1 MSAVTENN
9 YISNGSQTNYS
20 FTFPYLKTS
29 DITVSLDGVET
40 SNFTF
45 ANATTIQLNNG
56 ATPPVATAPASGVKI
71 RILRETTVD
80 ELTATFY
87 AGSAIKSEDL
97 NDNFTQN
104 LFITQEVNQRYL
116 PTTGGTFTG
125 PLNLGSHKITNLG
138 DPVDAADA
146 VNKQT
151 LDSSIDTAIDND
163 ILAGTDLSKTA
174 SGGQVTINHNVA
186 GANTTINNSNGNVI
200 QDISISAQGH
210 VTAAGS
216 TDLDNRYYT
225 ETELDA
231 GQLDNRYYTE
241 TELDAGQLDNRY
253 YTETELDAGQLDS
266 RYFTETEIANGAAD
280 TRYYT
285 ETELDAGQ
293 LDTRYYTETELDAG
307 ALDPLYF
314 RQDSSETIS
323 SGQTWSASDNYV
335 ATTSAIDARI
345 IDLVDEVGGFDIV
358 NDEQSFPDTNPGGTT
373 GQAAVLSIKAAT
385 TNLVPSGTTVT
396 INNGNLANNANITIT
411 GVPSTIPSG
420 FGFLV
425 ESTSTLH
432 TYTFHRLIPKATE
445 VTTVANNAAE
455 IGRLGTAA
463 AVEDL
468 SILGTTDVVDD
479 LAILGTADVVAD
491 LNTLGTADVVADMNT
506 LAVPSVVN
514 NMDTV
519 ATNVTNVN
527 NVGGSIAN
535 VNTVATNLTDVNNF
549 ADTYQIA
556 TNDPS
561 TRADGSSLQ
570 EGDLYFNT
578 TADELKVYNGGTWQ
592 GGVTATGNFAVTT
605 GNTFTGDNTYNDNAK
620 LKLGTDSDLE
630 IFHDTNDSIINDAG
644 TGSLKLQTGGNT
656 KLEITS
662 NGATVTGGVTA
673 TSFTGSGA
681 NLTSLTAANLT
692 GTIADARFPAVL
704 PAVSGANLTNL
715 PVDLTNLSASNLTS
729 GTIPD
734 ARFPAVLPAI
744 SAANLTNLPSTGG
757 LTGAGN
763 NELFIESDNVM
774 SSNFTTT
781 TNKNYLNLLPL
792 TINATLT
799 VTDGSLIQFV
809 SA

>member
-9 YISNGSQTNYS
+9 YTGNNSTTTYS

-29 DITVSLDGVET
+29 DIKASLDGV
-40 SNFTF
+40 
-45 ANATTIQLNNG
+45 ATTAFTLPT
-56 ATPPVATAPASGVKI
+56 ATTLQFNTAPATGALIKI
-71 RILRETTVD
+71 FRETTVD

-97 NDNFTQN
+97 NENFTQN
-104 LFITQEVNQRYL
+104 LYVTQEVNQRYL
-116 PTTGGTFTG
+116 PTTGGAFTG
-125 PLNLGSHKITNLG
+125 NIDLGNNRITTLG
-138 DPVDAADA
+138 NPANPTDA

-151 LDSSIDTAIDND
+151 LDSSIDTAIESDV
-163 ILAGTDLSKTA
+163 LAGTDLSKTA
-174 SGGQVTINHNVA
+174 SGGQVTINHDVA
-186 GANTTINNSNGNVI
+186 GADTTINNSNGNVV
-200 QDISISAQGH
+200 QDITISAQGH
-210 VTAAGS
+210 VTSAGS
-216 TDLDNRYYT
+216 VDLDGRYYTETELDAGQLDNRYYT

-253 YTETELDAGQLDS
+253 YTETELDAG
-266 RYFTETEIANGAAD
+266 
-280 TRYYT
+280 
-285 ETELDAGQ
+285 
-293 LDTRYYTETELDAG
+293 

-323 SGQTWSASDNYV
+323 SGQTWSAGDTHV
-335 ATTSAIDARI
+335 ATTAAIDARI

-373 GQAAVLSIKAAT
+373 GQAAVLSIKAAS

-396 INNGNLANNANITIT
+396 ITNGNLANNANITINN
-411 GVPSTIPSG
+411 VPSTIPTG

-425 ESTSTLH
+425 ESTTTLH
-432 TYTFHRLIPKATE
+432 TYTFHRLVPKATE
-445 VTTVANNAAE
+445 VTTVASKATE

-514 NMDTV
+514 NIDTV

-527 NVGGSIAN
+527 TVGGSIAN

-556 TNDPS
+556 SSNPS

-578 TADELKVYNGGTWQ
+578 TSDELKVYNGSTWQ

-605 GNTFTGDNTYNDNAK
+605 GNTFTGDNDHNDNVKARF
-620 LKLGTDSDLE
+620 GTSNDLE
-630 IFHDTNDSIINDAG
+630 IFHDSNDSIINDAG
-644 TGSLKLQTGGNT
+644 TGNLKLQTGGNT

-673 TSFTGSGA
+673 TSFTG
-681 NLTSLTAANLT
+681 
-692 GTIADARFPAVL
+692 D
-704 PAVSGANLTNL
+704 GANLTNL
-715 PVDLTNLSASNLTS
+715 PVDLTNLNATNLTS

-734 ARFPAVLPAI
+734 ARFPATLPAASAANLTSIPAANLTGTLPAI
-744 SAANLTNLPSTGG
+744 SGANLTNLPSTGG
-757 LTGAGN
+757 LTGGSTD
-763 NELFIESDNVM
+763 ELFLESDNVM
-774 SSNFTTT
+774 SNNFTTG

-799 VTDGSLIQFV
+799 VTDGSFIQFV

>member
-9 YISNGSQTNYS
+9 YVSNGSQTNYN

-29 DITVSLDGVET
+29 DVTVSLDGVET
-40 SNFTF
+40 TNFTF
-45 ANATTIQLNNG
+45 VNATTIQLNNG
-56 ATPPVATAPASGVKI
+56 ATPPVATAPANGVNI

-80 ELTATFY
+80 NLTATFY

-104 LFITQEVNQRYL
+104 LYVTQEVNQRYV

-125 PLNLGSHKITNLG
+125 NLDLGNNKVTNLG
-138 DPVDAADA
+138 NPVNGGDA
-146 VNKQT
+146 VNKTT
-151 LDSSIDTAIDND
+151 LDSSIDTAIESD

-174 SGGQVTINHNVA
+174 SGGQVTINHDVA
-186 GANTTINNSNGNVI
+186 GADTTINNSNGNVI
-200 QDISISAQGH
+200 QDITISAQGH
-210 VTAAGS
+210 VTSAGS
-216 TDLDNRYYT
+216 VDLDGRYYTETELDAGQLDNRYYT

-253 YTETELDAGQLDS
+253 YTETELDAG
-266 RYFTETEIANGAAD
+266 
-280 TRYYT
+280 
-285 ETELDAGQ
+285 
-293 LDTRYYTETELDAG
+293 

-323 SGQTWSASDNYV
+323 SGQTWSASDTYV

-373 GQAAVLSIKAAT
+373 GQAAVLSIKAAST
-385 TNLVPSGTTVT
+385 ALVPSGTTVT
-396 INNGNLANNANITIT
+396 ITNGNLANNANITIT
-411 GVPSTIPSG
+411 GVPSTIAQG

-432 TYTFHRLIPKATE
+432 TYTFHRLVPKATE
-445 VTTVANNAAE
+445 VTTVASNATAIANVGNNITAVTTANNNISDITTVANNNSNVTAVANNSSNINSAVSNASNINAAVSNASN
-455 IGRLGTAA
+455 INTIAA
-463 AVEDL
+463 
-468 SILGTTDVVDD
+468 
-479 LAILGTADVVAD
+479 
-491 LNTLGTADVVADMNT
+491 
-506 LAVPSVVN
+506 
-514 NMDTV
+514 
-519 ATNVTNVN
+519 NVTNVN
-527 NVGGSIAN
+527 TVGNNIAN
-535 VNTVATNLTDVNNF
+535 VNTVATNLTDVNAF
-549 ADTYQIA
+549 ADTYRIA
-556 TNDPS
+556 SSDPS

-578 TADELKVYNGGTWQ
+578 TSDELKVYNGGAWQ

-605 GNTFTGDNTYNDNAK
+605 GNTFTSTNSHNDNVK
-620 LKLGTDSDLE
+620 SRYGTGNDLE
-630 IFHDTNDSIINDAG
+630 IFHDTSDSIINSSG
-644 TGSLKLQTGGNT
+644 TGSLKLQDQGNT
-656 KLEITS
+656 KLEVTS
-662 NGATVTGGVTA
+662 TGTTVTGGVTA
-673 TSFTGSGA
+673 TSFTGDGA
-681 NLTSLTAANLT
+681 NLTNLPAANLT
-692 GTIADARFPAVL
+692 GTIADARFPATL

-715 PVDLTNLSASNLTS
+715 PVDLTNLSATNLTS

-757 LTGAGN
+757 LTGGSTD
-763 NELFIESDNVM
+763 ELFLESDNVM
-774 SSNFTTT
+774 SNNFTTG

-799 VTDGSLIQFV
+799 VTDGSFIQFV